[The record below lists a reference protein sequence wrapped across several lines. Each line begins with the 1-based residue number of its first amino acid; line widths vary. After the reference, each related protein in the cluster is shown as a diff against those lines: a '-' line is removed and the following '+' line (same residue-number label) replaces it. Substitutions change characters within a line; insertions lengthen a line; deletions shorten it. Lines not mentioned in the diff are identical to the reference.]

1 MTFEGALVEEQ
12 GVQFGV
18 VSVKQHV
25 VNNRTEAQRVIRA
38 FGPVFPG
45 VPVVL
50 VSVDSQGDAQW
61 IGRRDIVD
69 YMASVPLDAI
79 PWAEYTVS

>member
-1 MTFEGALVEEQ
+1 MTFEGALIEEQ

-38 FGPVFPG
+38 FGPVFPR

-50 VSVDSQGDAQW
+50 VSVDSRGSSQW
-61 IGRRDIVD
+61 IGRQDIVN
-69 YMASVPLDAI
+69 YMANVPLAAI
-79 PWAEYTVS
+79 PWAKYTVS